1 MVKTEGRGGGG
12 GFELNFLSSS
22 HIDIPCGAC
31 KIFYETRYK
40 CTLAPRL
47 ADVGHVSEKTKTKEE
62 EEEEGGDGGGVE
74 GRGGGRCGWMGG
86 RLAFRL

>member
-1 MVKTEGRGGGG
+1 MGV
-12 GFELNFLSSS
+12 ELNFLSSS

-47 ADVGHVSEKTKTKEE
+47 ADVGHVSEEKKVAKEAVF
-62 EEEEGGDGGGVE
+62 G
-74 GRGGGRCGWMGG
+74 GG
-86 RLAFRL
+86 RLALGYNGCRSVSAFCRKII